1 MRIFLSHSSED
12 KARYCNALANKL
24 IERLGKDSI
33 VYDAIT
39 FEAGE
44 KSVDE
49 INRTLGYSDLYVI
62 LLSQSSV
69 ERPWVKYE
77 LASAKEKLTEH
88 TLNRIY
94 PLIIDENLKYSD
106 PRIPEWLR
114 EYNLKYI
121 ARPNKAAKLIVER
134 AQNVRWTR
142 HPDFWDKSQ
151 IFVGRN
157 NLIDE
162 FEARIDDFSKPPLN
176 TIIVRGLPNIGR
188 RSLAKHCL
196 VKGTITPQYYEFL
209 QVSLTYQESIEDF
222 IYKISDLGFSDK
234 EVNIKEVALK
244 TMEEKEQLA
253 VEISEELSKIA
264 EIVLIKDD
272 GCIVDYRGRVA
283 KWYKEIVNARELSEK
298 IVFVVVTKYKLQ
310 YESVRNIPSIFV
322 LNVPELSLS
331 ERKGLLR
338 RLSEANGLS
347 LNREMLEFIG
357 QYLTGYPAQVHYAID
372 IVKNE
377 GYPYLKANSKLLLDF
392 NEQEVSSLLEKYK
405 EDSKVLE
412 ILALVSKYDAVGIDM
427 LHEILSVTPEYEAVY
442 ENLFNESFF
451 ELEGVNGEYV
461 RLNEVI
467 KNYIA
472 RAGVKTLTAHEKKAQ
487 EIFERIFSDDASP
500 WYNATDKL
508 LAIRETIK
516 EGKQVEFDYVIP
528 SVYLKSMSD
537 LYADMK
543 YEDVVRLG
551 QRVLMNTE
559 NIDGG
564 IIYETRYLMCSALA
578 KLKKASFLDEIQK
591 LEYYDKLFLT
601 AFYYRQVG
609 KADRALEKLNELL
622 KYRPEMS
629 KAKREKILVLKNLQQ
644 YEEATIL
651 AKENYYQYSDNP
663 YHIQAYFDCLINVY
677 NKNPDDDLLSE
688 LLSRLGKIQSEKARS
703 MYGRCQALYLAY
715 VEGELDA
722 AISKIQETIRDYPR
736 DKKYALVVK
745 FDIAQ
750 RFNDI
755 RVMEETIKELEI
767 ENSAPNTVVIC
778 KSKLLASTGKVDE
791 AVVFFNRSIT
801 FFPEESK
808 KAFAES
814 LKSYH
819 LKGV

>member
-1 MRIFLSHSSED
+1 M
-12 KARYCNALANKL
+12 
-24 IERLGKDSI
+24 
-33 VYDAIT
+33 
-39 FEAGE
+39 
-44 KSVDE
+44 
-49 INRTLGYSDLYVI
+49 
-62 LLSQSSV
+62 
-69 ERPWVKYE
+69 
-77 LASAKEKLTEH
+77 
-88 TLNRIY
+88 
-94 PLIIDENLKYSD
+94 
-106 PRIPEWLR
+106 
-114 EYNLKYI
+114 
-121 ARPNKAAKLIVER
+121 
-134 AQNVRWTR
+134 
-142 HPDFWDKSQ
+142 
-151 IFVGRN
+151 
-157 NLIDE
+157 
-162 FEARIDDFSKPPLN
+162 
-176 TIIVRGLPNIGR
+176 
-188 RSLAKHCL
+188 
-196 VKGTITPQYYEFL
+196 
-209 QVSLTYQESIEDF
+209 
-222 IYKISDLGFSDK
+222 
-234 EVNIKEVALK
+234 
-244 TMEEKEQLA
+244 
-253 VEISEELSKIA
+253 
-264 EIVLIKDD
+264 
-272 GCIVDYRGRVA
+272 
-283 KWYKEIVNARELSEK
+283 
-298 IVFVVVTKYKLQ
+298 
-310 YESVRNIPSIFV
+310 
-322 LNVPELSLS
+322 
-331 ERKGLLR
+331 
-338 RLSEANGLS
+338 
-347 LNREMLEFIG
+347 
-357 QYLTGYPAQVHYAID
+357 
-372 IVKNE
+372 
-377 GYPYLKANSKLLLDF
+377 
-392 NEQEVSSLLEKYK
+392 
-405 EDSKVLE
+405 
-412 ILALVSKYDAVGIDM
+412 
-427 LHEILSVTPEYEAVY
+427 
-442 ENLFNESFF
+442 
-451 ELEGVNGEYV
+451 
-461 RLNEVI
+461 
-467 KNYIA
+467 
-472 RAGVKTLTAHEKKAQ
+472 
-487 EIFERIFSDDASP
+487 
-500 WYNATDKL
+500 
-508 LAIRETIK
+508 
-516 EGKQVEFDYVIP
+516 EFDYVIP

-808 KAFAES
+808 KPL
-814 LKSYH
+814 LKV
-819 LKGV
+819 LNLIT